1 MSQAKKAKY
10 FESLHKKGAPIL
22 LYNAWDSGSAVTIQG
37 AGAKAIATSSWSVAD
52 AQGYEDGEQIP
63 RELVEQLVARISATV
78 DVPVTVDFEG
88 GYSDDNKKLALNVSR
103 LMDLG
108 VIGINFEDQIVARG
122 GLYSA
127 KRQAGRIA
135 VIRQVADQKALPFFI
150 NARTDVF
157 LQGRVSRRSMREA
170 VERSATYAAAGASGF
185 FIPGLAD
192 IASIAQ
198 IAKEVQLPVNI
209 EMSDGMPSIS
219 RLIKAGVS
227 RISHGLVPYIKAMTA
242 LETDAAKLFS
252 R

>member
-10 FESLHKKGAPIL
+10 FASLHKKGAPIL
-22 LYNAWDSGSAVTIQG
+22 LYNAWDSGSAVTIEG

-63 RELVEQLVARISATV
+63 RQFVEQIVARLVATV
-78 DVPVTVDFEG
+78 RVPVTVDFEG
-88 GYSDDNKKLALNVSR
+88 GYSEDNKGLASNISR

-108 VIGINFEDQIVARG
+108 VVGINFEDQVVARG
-122 GLYSA
+122 GLYTA
-127 KRQAGRIA
+127 KRQAERIA
-135 VIRQVADQKALPFFI
+135 TIRQVADQKGLPFFI

-157 LQGRVSRRSMREA
+157 LQGRVSRKSIREA
-170 VERSATYAAAGASGF
+170 IERSATYASAGASGF

-198 IAKEVQLPVNI
+198 IAKEVQLPVNVEI
-209 EMSDGMPSIS
+209 SEGMPTIP

-227 RISHGLVPYIKAMTA
+227 RISHGLVPYMKAMTA
-242 LETDAAKLFS
+242 LETEATKLFS
-252 R
+252 M

>member
-1 MSQAKKAKY
+1 MNQAKKAQY
-10 FESLHKKGAPIL
+10 FASLHKKGAPIL

-63 RELVEQLVARISATV
+63 RELVEQIVARIAATV

-88 GYSDDNKKLALNVSR
+88 GYSDDNKRLRANVAR
-103 LMDLG
+103 LIDLG

-122 GLYSA
+122 ELYSVR
-127 KRQAGRIA
+127 RQAGRIA
-135 VIRQVADQKALPFFI
+135 AIRQVADQKGVPFFI

-157 LQGRVSRRSMREA
+157 LQGRVSRKSMRDA
-170 VERSATYAAAGASGF
+170 VERAVVYASAGASGF

-192 IASIAQ
+192 LTAIAQ
-198 IAKEVQLPVNI
+198 VAREVQLPVNVEI
-209 EMSDGMPSIS
+209 SDGMPSIS

-227 RISHGLVPYIKAMTA
+227 RISHGLVPYMKAMTA
-242 LETDAAKLFS
+242 LEIGAAKLFA

>member
-1 MSQAKKAKY
+1 MNQAKKAKY
-10 FESLHKKGAPIL
+10 FASLHRKGAPVL

-63 RELVEQLVARISATV
+63 RELVEQIVARITAKV

-88 GYSDDNKKLALNVSR
+88 GYSEDNKKLASNVAR
-103 LMDLG
+103 LMELG
-108 VIGINFEDQIVARG
+108 IVGINFEDQIVARG

-127 KRQAGRIA
+127 KRQAARIA
-135 VIRQVADQKALPFFI
+135 VIRQVADQKGLPFFI

-170 VERSATYAAAGASGF
+170 VERSTIYGSAGASGF

-192 IASIAQ
+192 LASIAQ
-198 IAKEVQLPVNI
+198 IAKEVQLPVNVEI
-209 EMSDGMPSIS
+209 SDGMPSIA
-219 RLIKAGVS
+219 RLIRAGVS
-227 RISHGLVPYIKAMTA
+227 RISHGLVPYMKAMTA
-242 LETDAAKLFS
+242 LESDAAKLFAL
-252 R
+252 